1 MYWIVPYIMLG
12 LLIGS
17 VSSFLYQV
25 TVRFLHMAVRDFLLI
40 DMIVLFLLIQFA
52 PSKKS
57 SVFWYNGTAHY
68 TVPFAISLFA
78 LVCAAMLGL
87 GTAAIAADMPQ
98 SLEHHHGGGH
108 GPCGGP
114 YGGPWR

>member
-1 MYWIVPYIMLG
+1 MRKFVA
-12 LLIGS
+12 
-17 VSSFLYQV
+17 SSKF
-25 TVRFLHMAVRDFLLI
+25 
-40 DMIVLFLLIQFA
+40 
-52 PSKKS
+52 
-57 SVFWYNGTAHY
+57 
-68 TVPFAISLFA
+68 SLFA

-87 GTAAIAADMPQ
+87 DTAAIAADMPQ